1 MEIDA
6 TYVRTLTDMAAFL
19 RYLVSIYGQ
28 DLYLDKQRLYNLI
41 ADLYPGEKRIKILF
55 RRAIV
60 EENLAKRIYELS
72 KKRVEERRALSD
84 AIILRF
90 AENNF
95 LSKEVSQRVVQNLDN
110 GLDVFTRL
118 ADGRWKDD
126 FGCIYDKDKK
136 KLLYAPKNLV
146 QHSIPN
152 GVTLIGESAFSGC
165 TSLFSIHILDS
176 VISIGWFAF
185 SGCTSLFSIHIP
197 DSVTFIGRGT
207 FSGCT
212 SLVSIHI
219 PDGVKIIDWGLF
231 EGCTSLSSI
240 HIPDSVTSIGDCVFR
255 GCTSLSSIHIPD
267 SVTSIGESA
276 FSGCTSLSSIHIPDG
291 VKEIDRGAFS
301 GCTSLSSIHIP
312 DSVTRIEYEAFSNC
326 PSIKYI

>member
-1 MEIDA
+1 MEIDT
-6 TYVRTLTDMAAFL
+6 TYARTLADMAAFL

-55 RRAIV
+55 RRAII

-72 KKRVEERRALSD
+72 KKRVEERKALSD

-95 LSKEVSQRVVQNLDN
+95 LSKEVSQRVVQNLEE
-110 GLDVFTRL
+110 GIDVFTRL

-136 KLLYAPKNLV
+136 MLLYAPKNLV

-152 GVTLIGESAFSGC
+152 GVTSIGREPFSG
-165 TSLFSIHILDS
+165 
-176 VISIGWFAF
+176 
-185 SGCTSLFSIHIP
+185 
-197 DSVTFIGRGT
+197 
-207 FSGCT
+207 T
-212 SLVSIHI
+212 SLVSIYM
-219 PDGVKIIDWGLF
+219 
-231 EGCTSLSSI
+231 
-240 HIPDSVTSIGDCVFR
+240 PDSVTDRWNDTSLVPIHILDGVTFPDGVNFIDGGAFL

-267 SVTSIGESA
+267 SVTSIGEYAFLGCTSLSSIHIPDGVTYIGERAFLGCTSLSSIHIPDGVTYIGQEA

-291 VKEIDRGAFS
+291 VK
-301 GCTSLSSIHIP
+301 
-312 DSVTRIEYEAFSNC
+312 
-326 PSIKYI
+326 K